1 MRLLLSKT
9 CPAQCTDMSQP
20 LALSTDETEV
30 IFNVVLAGN
39 HDKIKQAPEKTKS
52 AIFPARGSHKA
63 FCSPN
68 VEKDLLM

>member
-1 MRLLLSKT
+1 MGNQRNSSMRLLLSKT
-9 CPAQCTDMSQP
+9 CPARCTDMSQP

-39 HDKIKQAPEKTKS
+39 HDKIKQAPEK
-52 AIFPARGSHKA
+52 RSHKA

-68 VEKDLLM
+68 LEKDLPM

>member
-20 LALSTDETEV
+20 LAHSTDETEV

-39 HDKIKQAPEKTKS
+39 RDKIKQAWERTKS
-52 AIFPARGSHKA
+52 AIFPVRGSLKA
-63 FCSPN
+63 FWSEVFTC
-68 VEKDLLM
+68 